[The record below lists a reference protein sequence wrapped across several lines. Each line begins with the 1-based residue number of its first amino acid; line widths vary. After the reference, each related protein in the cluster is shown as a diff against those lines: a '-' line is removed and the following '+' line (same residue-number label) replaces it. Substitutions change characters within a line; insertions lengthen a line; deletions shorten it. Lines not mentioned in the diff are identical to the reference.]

1 MQPSGKTASKHG
13 MTWIAQNGQSR
24 KCADTLKHSSVIGF
38 PPTRTFQQRLVQTN
52 DTDHSGSTCIHQ
64 GADRSN
70 NNNDLRSASKKLDR
84 GALHKRTATRHNTVL
99 QLLHERLLRALWK
112 LRQEHRSGVKMQ
124 REKTIGQAE
133 IEAIYEAIEALPD
146 GDFFEQIANDLLSA
160 ITLIQT
166 HVLDEDDLGAI
177 N

>member
-1 MQPSGKTASKHG
+1 MQK
-13 MTWIAQNGQSR
+13 
-24 KCADTLKHSSVIGF
+24 
-38 PPTRTFQQRLVQTN
+38 
-52 DTDHSGSTCIHQ
+52 
-64 GADRSN
+64 
-70 NNNDLRSASKKLDR
+70 
-84 GALHKRTATRHNTVL
+84 
-99 QLLHERLLRALWK
+99 
-112 LRQEHRSGVKMQ
+112 
-124 REKTIGQAE
+124 EKTIGQAE